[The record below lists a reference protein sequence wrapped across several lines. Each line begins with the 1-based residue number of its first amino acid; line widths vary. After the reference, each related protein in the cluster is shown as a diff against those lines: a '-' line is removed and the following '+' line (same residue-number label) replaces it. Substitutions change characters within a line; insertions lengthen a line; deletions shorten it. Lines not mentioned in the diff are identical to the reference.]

1 MRLDVSFRG
10 IPSPRVASAGGSL
23 RKLRSHARSRG
34 ESRTPAV
41 VAITVAIA
49 LYSLLPNRLFVGPR
63 FLVPVLSA
71 ILVVPVVLTE
81 PGRITTRRPW
91 VRALSV
97 AVTGLVAIANT
108 IALGLLLNALT
119 VQKPAQGRYLLI
131 GALQVWLTNIIAF
144 ALAFWELDRGGPL
157 ARATLPPENLPPAD
171 FRFPQDE
178 DALHMVAGESSA
190 VSDWMP
196 EFPDYLY
203 VSITNSTAYSPTD
216 TMPLSHWAKLL
227 MGVQCIEALI
237 VSVLVI
243 ARAVGLLS

>member
-1 MRLDVSFRG
+1 L
-10 IPSPRVASAGGSL
+10 
-23 RKLRSHARSRG
+23 
-34 ESRTPAV
+34 RTPAV
-41 VAITVAIA
+41 VAIVVAIA

-71 ILVVPVVLTE
+71 VLVVPVVLIE
-81 PGRITTRRPW
+81 PGRITNGRPW
-91 VRALSV
+91 LRALSV
-97 AVTGLVAIANT
+97 AVTGLVAVANS

-119 VQKPAQGRYLLI
+119 VQKPAQGRYLLL

-157 ARATLPPENLPPAD
+157 ARATLPRENLPLAD

-178 DALHMVAGESSA
+178 DEDAVREVAGQSSA
-190 VSDWMP
+190 ASDWMP

-216 TMPLSHWAKLL
+216 TMPLSHRAKLL